1 MARAKASRLLAHSP
15 PSQAAHLPPLRI
27 VRLEVYSMIRHAL
40 AAALILIGSPALAQE
55 LKTVEAGKLTWG
67 SSPTFK
73 PFEFMRDGQP
83 QGFDVD
89 LMDNLAKR
97 LSLTSS
103 MMGMDFKGVIPALLG
118 NRIDAGVSG
127 LYVTAERAQVAD
139 FIPYVLVGNQIVV
152 RKGNPKK
159 ISGRDGM
166 CGFKVAVPVNT
177 AFEASTK
184 AVSAECKAKGQPEID
199 ILSLTGSDTVALA
212 LQQGRVDAALNS
224 TATVAAMIGETP
236 DAYELAGPPFDANT
250 KVGIALRKDDA
261 ALKTRLDA
269 ALKDMVKDG
278 TFAALLKKWNLPP
291 QASIF

>member
-1 MARAKASRLLAHSP
+1 MLRYALATAVLLASGP
-15 PSQAAHLPPLRI
+15 VS
-27 VRLEVYSMIRHAL
+27 
-40 AAALILIGSPALAQE
+40 AQE

-73 PFEFMRDGQP
+73 PFEFMRDGQA

-89 LMDNLAKR
+89 LMENLGKR
-97 LSLTSS
+97 LNLTST
-103 MMGMDFKGVIPALLG
+103 MMGMEFKGVIPALLG

-139 FIPYVLVGNQIVV
+139 FIPYVIVGNQIVV
-152 RKGNPKK
+152 QKGNPKK
-159 ISGRDGM
+159 IAGRDGL

-184 AVSAECKAKGQPEID
+184 AVSAACKAAGKPEID
-199 ILSLTGSDTVALA
+199 ILSLPGSDTVALA

-224 TATVAAMIGETP
+224 TATIAAMMGESP

-250 KVGIALRKDDA
+250 KVGIALRKDDPVLKSKLEA
-261 ALKTRLDA
+261 ALN
-269 ALKDMVKDG
+269 DMVKDG
-278 TFAALLKKWNLPP
+278 TYAALLKKWNLPT
-291 QASIF
+291 QASVF